1 MSDIANIAGNRGSSA
16 ARLQRPDIS
25 ESSPRPEESK
35 ADRFGRRSEDA
46 VEFSAQ
52 ARQYAGLQPRV
63 ADSNDRIAMIQS
75 QIEAGTYD
83 TEERFSTAVDRMID
97 HVRS

>member
-1 MSDIANIAGNRGSSA
+1 M
-16 ARLQRPDIS
+16 
-25 ESSPRPEESK
+25 
-35 ADRFGRRSEDA
+35 
-46 VEFSAQ
+46 EFSAQ
-52 ARQYAGLQPRV
+52 ARRYAGLQPRV